1 MTDTLTE
8 KFKFYIQ
15 KKMERYVVRYFKA
28 HAEVKLVV
36 VAGSVGKTSTKIAI
50 AMVLSQ
56 RFRVRMHE
64 GNHNAQLSAPLA
76 ILGIDYPGNIKSVGA
91 WLSVF
96 RAAKAR
102 IAEPTDVDIIIQELG
117 TDRIGEI
124 PHFGTYLQ
132 PSIAVIT
139 AVSPEHM
146 EFFYTM
152 DIVAQE
158 ELAAANFSTQAL
170 INRDDISGEYAK
182 YLTNANVN
190 TYGTSA
196 SAEYHFIDEDFT
208 LETGH
213 KGKVIVREWQDPIA
227 VRIKVLGEH
236 SLRPAIAAAA
246 VGVKFG
252 LNATEI
258 ATGLAEIRAVPG
270 RMNVLRGVKDT
281 IIIDDTYNSGPLA
294 SACALRALYNLSV
307 PQRIAVLGS
316 MNELGD
322 SSAAEHQAL
331 GMLCD
336 PNQLAWVITVGDEAE
351 KYLAPAARAQGCQV
365 KICKTS
371 LEAGGFAHSVLE
383 SGAAILFK
391 GSQNK
396 GFLEEAVKV
405 VLHATEEE
413 SQLVRQ
419 SAAWMQRK
427 SAFFSKFS

>member
-1 MTDTLTE
+1 M
-8 KFKFYIQ
+8 FKDYIQ

-28 HAEVKLVV
+28 HPEVKLVA
-36 VAGSVGKTSTKIAI
+36 VAGSAGKTSTKIAI
-50 AMVLSQ
+50 ATVLSQ

-76 ILGIDYPGNIKSVGA
+76 ILGIDYPGNIRSVGA

-124 PHFGTYLQ
+124 AHFGTYLQ
-132 PSIAVIT
+132 PAIGVIT
-139 AVSPEHM
+139 AVAAEHM
-146 EFFYTM
+146 EFFKTM

-158 ELAAANFSTQAL
+158 ELAAANYSVQAL

-196 SAEYHFIDEDFT
+196 SAEYHFLDEDFT

-213 KGKVIVREWQDPIA
+213 KGKVIVPEWEEPIA

-246 VGVKFG
+246 VAVKFG
-252 LNATEI
+252 LNAAEI
-258 ATGLAEIRAVPG
+258 AAGLAEVRAVAG
-270 RMNVLRGVKDT
+270 RMNVLRGVKET
-281 IIIDDTYNSGPLA
+281 TLIDDTYNSSPLA
-294 SACALRALYNLSV
+294 AASALRTLYSLSV

-365 KICKTS
+365 KVCKTS
-371 LEAGGFAHSVLE
+371 LEAGGFANSVLE

-391 GSQNK
+391 GSQDR

-405 VLHATEEE
+405 VLHSTDDET
-413 SQLVRQ
+413 QLVRQ
-419 SAAWMQRK
+419 SAAWLQRK
-427 SAFFSKFS
+427 NDFFSKFS